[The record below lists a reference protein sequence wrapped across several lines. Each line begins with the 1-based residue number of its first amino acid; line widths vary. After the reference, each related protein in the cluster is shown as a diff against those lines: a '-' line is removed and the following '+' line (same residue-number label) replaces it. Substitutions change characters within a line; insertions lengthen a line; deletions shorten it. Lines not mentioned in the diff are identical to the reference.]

1 MSMYFIFLITLYIL
15 QENGVTVPEE
25 IFVASWCM
33 FAGVAIKATFKL
45 ASKLDEER
53 KK

>member
-1 MSMYFIFLITLYIL
+1 MYFIALITLYIL
-15 QENGVTVPEE
+15 RENGIAVPDWV
-25 IFVASWCM
+25 IVAGWCM

>member
-1 MSMYFIFLITLYIL
+1 MSVYFIVIITLYIL
-15 QENGVTVPEE
+15 RENGVTVPEG
-25 IFVASWCM
+25 IIVASWCM